1 MNKLTLMAS
10 VSAAIAVG
18 AAAIAAAGVLA
29 MTAHAAPTPAV
40 PLLKSAGSLAFA
52 PNGVL
57 LIGDSAA
64 AQIVSVETG
73 DTTKGGPGKVEI
85 ADLTAR
91 IAAMTGA
98 TKDQIAVNDVA
109 VNPISGSAY
118 ISITRGSGDAAQP
131 LILKAD
137 RAGKLT
143 EVKVD
148 ALKHT
153 AVSLTDAPAP
163 DAKDQRGQFLRQQ
176 AITDIGYVNGQVLVA
191 GLSNEEFSSSM
202 RSIAYPLKSA
212 DKGASIEMYHGSH
225 GRFETAA
232 PVRTFMT
239 YDIDGK
245 PNVLAG
251 YTCTPLVKIPVDQ
264 FKPGAKI
271 KATTIT
277 ELGNMNRPLDMIG
290 YHKDKGDYILMA
302 NSSRGVMKI
311 DARDIDKYAAIQ
323 ARVPD
328 KAGMPYETIADLK
341 GVMHLAKVDDSSALI
356 LVADNGT
363 SSLKTIALP

>member
-1 MNKLTLMAS
+1 MSTFKLAAGAS
-10 VSAAIAVG
+10 LAALAAAVLVATHGASAAPNP
-18 AAAIAAAGVLA
+18 
-29 MTAHAAPTPAV
+29 APAT
-40 PLLKSAGSLAFA
+40 LKSASALAFA

-57 LIGDSAA
+57 LIGDSLG

-73 DTTKGGPGKVEI
+73 DTAKAAAGKVEI
-85 ADLTAR
+85 ADLTAK
-91 IAAMTGA
+91 IAAMTG
-98 TKDQIAVNDVA
+98 TTRDQIAINDVA

-118 ISITRGSGDAAQP
+118 LAVARGQGDAARP

-176 AITDIGYVNGQVLVA
+176 AITDVGYVNGQVLVA

-202 RSIAYPLKSA
+202 RSIAYPLKAA
-212 DKGASIEMYHGSH
+212 DKGASIEMYHGAH

-245 PNVLAG
+245 PNVLAA

-271 KATTIT
+271 KATTIA
-277 ELGNMNRPLDMIG
+277 ELGNRNRPLDMIAYRQG
-290 YHKDKGDYILMA
+290 SSDYILMA
-302 NSSRGVMKI
+302 NSNRGVMKI
-311 DARDIDKYAAIQ
+311 DAKDIDKYGKIESPIA
-323 ARVPD
+323 D
-328 KAGMPYETIADLK
+328 KAGMPYQTLDAYK
-341 GVMHLAKVDDSSALI
+341 GVTQLDKVDDTSALI
-356 LVADNGT
+356 LVADAGT
-363 SSLKTIALP
+363 DSLKTIALP

>member
-1 MNKLTLMAS
+1 
-10 VSAAIAVG
+10 
-18 AAAIAAAGVLA
+18 
-29 MTAHAAPTPAV
+29 
-40 PLLKSAGSLAFA
+40 
-52 PNGVL
+52 
-57 LIGDSAA
+57 
-64 AQIVSVETG
+64 
-73 DTTKGGPGKVEI
+73 
-85 ADLTAR
+85 
-91 IAAMTGA
+91 MTGA

-148 ALKHT
+148 ALKHA

-323 ARVPD
+323 ARVAD